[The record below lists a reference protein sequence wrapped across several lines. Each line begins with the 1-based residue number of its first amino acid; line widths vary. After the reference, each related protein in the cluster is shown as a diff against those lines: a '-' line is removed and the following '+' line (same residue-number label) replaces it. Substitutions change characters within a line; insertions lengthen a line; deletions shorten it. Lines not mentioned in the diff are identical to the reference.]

1 MEKYKYR
8 AWKNIA
14 KALTSD
20 KEVKDYFVKLPLVG
34 KTIKN
39 IRILGHDY
47 RRNDYD
53 LVCIWNEYCREH
65 NIPTGFADFDDAL
78 SKINSSIIPDTLL
91 DQRIVQLDEPIIL
104 EFTDGSQIEMDAD
117 EVANEISVTFNE
129 IPADAKA
136 DINRNNIDGNIIF
149 STCLGKTITAI
160 NFISE
165 VPNEYDEDIIP
176 SIFFSL
182 NDGTDLHI
190 GGWADFCEVWVTSS
204 DDKEKIL
211 PISWGELKKGIHDL

>member
-78 SKINSSIIPDTLL
+78 SKINSSIEQTKN
-91 DQRIVQLDEPIIL
+91 QMQESIL
-104 EFTDGSQIEMDAD
+104 
-117 EVANEISVTFNE
+117 
-129 IPADAKA
+129 
-136 DINRNNIDGNIIF
+136 
-149 STCLGKTITAI
+149 
-160 NFISE
+160 
-165 VPNEYDEDIIP
+165 
-176 SIFFSL
+176 
-182 NDGTDLHI
+182 
-190 GGWADFCEVWVTSS
+190 
-204 DDKEKIL
+204 
-211 PISWGELKKGIHDL
+211 